1 MNNPGK
7 YELDTLLF
15 YITANKTK
23 CYSAKL
29 KKYLILLQ
37 KGLGFAGFKFKI
49 SEKDSMT
56 IVHK

>member
-23 CYSAKL
+23 RYSAKL
-29 KKYLILLQ
+29 KKNLIFLQ
-37 KGLGFAGFKFKI
+37 KGLA
-49 SEKDSMT
+49 
-56 IVHK
+56 VCRL